1 MNSTNLD
8 SFTNAPY
15 TPLSDSPKDPLQHHL
30 TKNDKEFIPL
40 YRREKLS
47 FIHIVGL
54 CCSLLAF
61 QIAYSVGNSLCTPI
75 MRRVGIPSSLLS
87 VVWII
92 GPLSGFVVQPL
103 VGHFS
108 DQCKLKLGR
117 RRPFLIAGCIGILA
131 GFTIFYFLDD
141 IADWLSKDGER
152 NKAAS
157 ITIYIIAMLTTYIS
171 INTLQGPAR
180 ALIGDLVP
188 QHQQMQA
195 TIICSA
201 IQGFAAFLANVIG
214 GFQLA
219 QYTHGMFTD
228 EQFMFLI
235 AGILVIICSIIT
247 CVCGPEDQLVQDI
260 HKKNPFTQI
269 FKAVKDMPLSIF
281 RISIVYFFSWMAYYP
296 FIIETTD
303 FFGHDIFHGSPEE
316 IDPDAHAKY
325 MKGVSFG
332 MLTIGVSS
340 ALVLLYAPFQSL
352 LVKRIGMKWTYA
364 SSQLIEA
371 ICLVC
376 VFFVTNKIALLVI
389 FLPLGVSLSI
399 FNSIPFA
406 VVGLNVSKEKMGV
419 YMGVLNCFLVV
430 GQQLSNFILTSGVGT
445 ISNKFF
451 DGKKAPII
459 GCASFFAV
467 AAAILCKYI
476 IVPNDEPLIA
486 NHDDY
491 NKPLNQ

>member
-1 MNSTNLD
+1 MKSASLD
-8 SFTNAPY
+8 SFSNAQYEPIKS
-15 TPLSDSPKDPLQHHL
+15 TSDGQQQK
-30 TKNDKEFIPL
+30 KRKEEWIPL
-40 YRREKLS
+40 YRRGELS
-47 FIHIVGL
+47 FMHIVGL

-75 MRRVGIPSSLLS
+75 MNRVGVPPSLIS

-92 GPLSGFVVQPL
+92 GPLSGFIVQPL

-117 RRPFLIAGCIGILA
+117 RRPFLIAGCVGILI

-141 IADWLSKDGER
+141 IVKLFTGGKK
-152 NKAAS
+152 NKAVS
-157 ITIYIIAMLTTYIS
+157 ISVYIVAMLTTYIS

-188 QHQQMQA
+188 QKQQMKA
-195 TIICSA
+195 TTICSA
-201 IQGFAAFLANVIG
+201 VQGFAAFLANIIG

-219 QYTHGMFTD
+219 QYTNGTFTD

-247 CVCGPEDQLVQDI
+247 CVCGPEDQLTQEI
-260 HKKNPFTQI
+260 HKKNPFAQI
-269 FKAVKDMPLSIF
+269 FSAVKNMPLSIF
-281 RISIVYFFSWMAYYP
+281 RISMVYFFSWMAYYP

-303 FFGHDIFHGSPEE
+303 FFGHDIFNGTSNSADEE
-316 IDPDAHAKY
+316 GHKRY

-340 ALVLLYAPFQSL
+340 ALVLLYAPFQGI
-352 LVKRIGMKWTYA
+352 LVKYIGMKWTYA
-364 SSQLIEA
+364 SSQIIEA
-371 ICLVC
+371 FCLLC
-376 VFFVTNKIALLVI
+376 VFFVTNKYALLVI
-389 FLPLGVSLSI
+389 FLPLGISLSI

-406 VVGLNVSKEKMGV
+406 VVGLNVPKETMGI
-419 YMGVLNCFLVV
+419 YMGVLNCFLVA
-430 GQQLSNFILTSGVGT
+430 GQQLTNFILTSGVGT
-445 ISNKFF
+445 ISNKYF

-467 AAAILCKYI
+467 AAAILCKFI
-476 IVPNDEPLIA
+476 IVPKDDPLLS

-491 NKPLNQ
+491 HRVGN

>member
-1 MNSTNLD
+1 MRSTSLD
-8 SFTNAPY
+8 SFTNSAYAPIG
-15 TPLSDSPKDPLQHHL
+15 DSPNDPAYQQL
-30 TKNDKEFIPL
+30 TKKDKNFVPL

-61 QIAYSVGNSLCTPI
+61 QIAYSVGNSLGTPI
-75 MRRVGIPSSLLS
+75 MRRVGIPSSLIS

-108 DQCKLKLGR
+108 DQCKLRIGR
-117 RRPFLIAGCIGILA
+117 RRPFLIAGCAGIIT
-131 GFTIFYFLDD
+131 GFTIFYFLDK
-141 IADWLSKDGER
+141 IAEFLSPKGEK
-152 NKAAS
+152 NKAIS
-157 ITIYIIAMLTTYIS
+157 ITIFVVAMLTTYIS

-188 QHQQMQA
+188 QHQQMTA

-201 IQGFAAFLANVIG
+201 IQGFAAFLANIIG

-219 QYTHGMFTD
+219 QYTNGVFTD

-247 CVCGPEDQLVQDI
+247 CLSGPEEQLTQDI
-260 HKKNPFTQI
+260 HKKNPFVQI
-269 FKAVKDMPLSIF
+269 FKAVKEMPLSIF
-281 RISIVYFFSWMAYYP
+281 RISMVYFFSWMAYYP

-303 FFGHDIFHGSPEE
+303 FFGHDIFNGTPDETD
-316 IDPDAHAKY
+316 IDGHARY

-340 ALVLLYAPFQSL
+340 ALVLLYAPFQSFL
-352 LVKRIGMKWTYA
+352 TSHIGMKWTYA

-371 ICLVC
+371 ICLLC
-376 VFFVTNKIALLVI
+376 VFFVTNKYALLVI

-445 ISNKFF
+445 ISNKYF

-476 IVPNDEPLIA
+476 IVPQDQPLLKNRDDYHEPL
-486 NHDDY
+486 N
-491 NKPLNQ
+491 